1 MNPAEAEGEVDRI
14 MKIVDKNESGEI
26 DYSGN
31 VNLHPHSHPPSNRN
45 NNKRVGYG
53 YYRQKKFII
62 LITIRINF

>member
-1 MNPAEAEGEVDRI
+1 MIMNPAEAEGEVDRI

-31 VNLHPHSHPPSNRN
+31 VNSHPHHAPNRN

-53 YYRQKKFII
+53 YYR
-62 LITIRINF
+62 

>member
-31 VNLHPHSHPPSNRN
+31 VIPTPTPYNRN

-53 YYRQKKFII
+53 YYR
-62 LITIRINF
+62 

>member
-31 VNLHPHSHPPSNRN
+31 VIPTPTPYNR
-45 NNKRVGYG
+45 
-53 YYRQKKFII
+53 
-62 LITIRINF
+62 ITIKEWVMATIDKKNLLS